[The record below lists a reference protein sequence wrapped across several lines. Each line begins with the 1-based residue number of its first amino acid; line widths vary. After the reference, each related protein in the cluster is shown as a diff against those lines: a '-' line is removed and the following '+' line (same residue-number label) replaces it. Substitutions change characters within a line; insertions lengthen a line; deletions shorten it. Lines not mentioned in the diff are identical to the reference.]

1 MMRAAGGCNDIVRR
15 KLQARRRGLALP
27 LCLVMLVSL
36 GASAGLA
43 APGADA
49 TAREGIPEFRA
60 EYKLER
66 NSMGA
71 ARLTRTLRCDDGVC
85 EFTSE
90 GRTVGFIDLLLRG
103 RIEESTRFRFGD
115 DGIEPRDYTYRQ
127 SARGDNDEYVRL
139 FFNPGTGRVSSRGD
153 DKWQDHLDGEVM
165 DELLSQ
171 LRLMLAVRAGETEME
186 FTVVEGDGDR
196 DVYRFAVVGEEPVE
210 TGAGTYEAVKVERV
224 GGSAK
229 RTTVMWFA
237 PELEFIPLVVRQE
250 QEGGDN
256 YTATLSSIE
265 SEPRIYTPGN

>member
-1 MMRAAGGCNDIVRR
+1 MRTASACNGAVGHALRVF
-15 KLQARRRGLALP
+15 RGWLGPL
-27 LCLVMLVSL
+27 LCLLV
-36 GASAGLA
+36 LA
-43 APGADA
+43 AVAPPLSASSGTAA
-49 TAREGIPEFRA
+49 TASGGIPEFRA
-60 EYKLER
+60 EYELER
-66 NSMGA
+66 NSMRA
-71 ARLTRTLRCDDGVC
+71 ARLTRTLRCDDGMC
-85 EFTSE
+85 RFTSE

-103 RIEESTRFRFGD
+103 RIEESTQFRFDG

-139 FFNPGTGRVSSRGD
+139 FFDPRTGRVSSRGD

-171 LRLMLAVRAGETEME
+171 LRLMLAVRAGRTEME

-210 TGAGTYEAVKVERV
+210 TGAGTYDAVKVERV
-224 GGSAK
+224 GGSDE

-237 PELEFIPLVVRQE
+237 PALEFIPLVVRQE
-250 QEGGDN
+250 QEGGES

-265 SEPRIYTPGN
+265 REPRIYAPGN